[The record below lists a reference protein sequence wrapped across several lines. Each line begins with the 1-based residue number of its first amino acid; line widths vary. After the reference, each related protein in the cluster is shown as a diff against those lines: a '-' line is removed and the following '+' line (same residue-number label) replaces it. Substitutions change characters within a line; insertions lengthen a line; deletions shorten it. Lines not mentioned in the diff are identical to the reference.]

1 MDTLK
6 SWYDEKLPY
15 LVDKDGIKKYL
26 PNKKK
31 DKYTM
36 SVPLT
41 NLEQKQREGWTLVKA
56 KKTTAQIEKKKIE
69 FERFQ
74 DLVWVMLAEMG
85 FSYLTEDANKFRLP
99 REDDKE
105 KQIDVFGID
114 NEGIVVLAECKAA
127 GQGPSKRADFDD
139 AITDITRY
147 KGRATQFLNQHFN
160 GTKPKYIFLF
170 CTSNYIV
177 GESDRSRMEKE
188 GIVWMDAS
196 RIKYYRDLT
205 SQLGV
210 LAKYQ
215 FLGEILE
222 GKSIPSLKN
231 YKVPAIRAKMGDQ
244 ICYSMMLPPS
254 ILLKLG
260 FVLHR
265 TDDFSRKGSYQ
276 RYVKKQ
282 RLISVNEYITAGNFF
297 PNSIIVNID
306 REIDFQP
313 GPATIPSSDNVKVGT
328 VTLPDQYK
336 SAFIIDGQHRLYG
349 YAGTEQKDTDVIP
362 VIAFI
367 KLPPEKQTNM
377 FVDINTKAKA
387 VKRNLIESLNG
398 ELYWNSKNPK
408 YALSALNSMLA
419 LELNDKND
427 SPLFNMIEIGDSSA
441 KNKEKKGIT
450 LTYFIDNAIKIE
462 KFFVIDFAKNGS
474 PCSFGPLYDGD
485 LADASL
491 EKAYTVIS
499 FFYNSVKKRCEKQWD
514 ILANNIGISTL
525 SWMLSEFLLE
535 KRKANPDIYN
545 RCSAREIIRIISD
558 RIDLFC
564 EELAKKNPE
573 EVQTY
578 IQGKLGYGGVDKAR
592 RHFERFMHEADPSFT
607 QKDLE
612 KWIIEQ
618 SGLYT
623 DKTKQILEGL
633 SNKIISFVQTKLI
646 SAYGTDYY
654 LNSKIPE
661 KVSSRIFERKRKN
674 QNLSVLVELTD
685 IRDIILNSW
694 TENEFN
700 KVFAD
705 PQVKGPKEEKTEWLN
720 NLVEIQGKINKEEK
734 LALADF
740 QTVQSISEWLNFEPE
755 AE

>member
-1 MDTLK
+1 MDAFNT
-6 SWYDEKLPY
+6 WYDEKLPY
-15 LVDKDGIKKYL
+15 LVDKEGIKKLL

-31 DKYTM
+31 DKYSM

-41 NLEQKQREGWTLVKA
+41 NLAQYQSEGWELVKA
-56 KKTTAQIEKKKIE
+56 KKTTAQIEKNKIE
-69 FERFQ
+69 FEKFQ

-85 FSYLTEDANKFRLP
+85 FSYLTEDANKFKVP
-99 REDDKE
+99 REDEKE

-127 GQGPSKRADFDD
+127 EPGPAKRVDFDD

-147 KGRATQFLNQHFN
+147 KGKATQFLNQHFIN
-160 GTKPKYIFLF
+160 PKPKYIFLF

-177 GESDRSRMEKE
+177 GESDRTRMERE
-188 GIVWMDAS
+188 GIVWMDVS
-196 RIKYYRDLT
+196 RVKYYRDLT

-222 GKSIPSLKN
+222 GKSIPALKN

-244 ICYSMMLPPS
+244 ICYSMMLPPA

-265 TDDFSRKGSYQ
+265 TDDFSRKGTYQ

-282 RLISVNEYITAGNFF
+282 RLFSVNEYITAGNFF
-297 PNSIIVNID
+297 PNSIIINID

-313 GPATIPSSDNVKVGT
+313 GPATIPSADNVKVGT

-398 ELYWNSKNPK
+398 ELYWNSKNHK

-419 LELNDKND
+419 LELNDRTD

-450 LTYFIDNAIKIE
+450 LTYFIDNAIKNE
-462 KFFVIDFAKNGS
+462 KYFVIDFAKNGN

-491 EKAYTVIS
+491 AKAFAVIS
-499 FFYNSVKKRCEKQWD
+499 YFYNSVKRRCERQWNV
-514 ILANNIGISTL
+514 LTNNIGVSTL

-535 KRKANPDIYN
+535 KRKNDPDIFN
-545 RCSAREIIRIISD
+545 RCTAREIIRIISD
-558 RIDLFC
+558 RVDLFC
-564 EELAKKNPE
+564 EELAKKEPD

-578 IQGKLGYGGVDKAR
+578 TQGKLGYGGVDKAR
-592 RHFERFMHEADPSFT
+592 RHFERFMHEADSTFT
-607 QKDLE
+607 QIGLD

-623 DKTKQILEGL
+623 DQTKQILEEI
-633 SNKIISFVQTKLI
+633 STRIIGFVQSKLI
-646 SAYGTDYY
+646 NAYGSDFY

-661 KVSSRIFERKRKN
+661 KVSSRIFDRKRKN
-674 QNLSVLVELTD
+674 QNLSILLELSD
-685 IRDIILNSW
+685 IRDIVLNSW

-705 PQVKGPKEEKTEWLN
+705 PRVKGPKEEKTEWLN
-720 NLVEIQGKINKEEK
+720 KLVEVQNKIGKEEK
-734 LALADF
+734 LAMADF
-740 QTVQSISEWLNFEPE
+740 QTVQAITEWLSFE
-755 AE
+755 AN